1 MISAI
6 NFNGKTLNGVISD
19 KTNAKGEK
27 VVIMEKPKDGFVRT
41 TVKSVA
47 HVKKA
52 YVGVKEGITGVLS
65 SVFTGLTAGAAVL
78 GLDWFLQKAAG
89 NGVAEQSL
97 LKTPIK
103 TAVGIVGGV
112 CKKVAKV
119 FDKNTNFRQIVTY
132 PFVGFPKDI
141 YNYVKNVKGCSKFG
155 KHTAVAIGIIAAGVA
170 AFKAMININI
180 ALAEVDHGFKVG
192 HNR

>member
-6 NFNGKTLNGVISD
+6 NFNGKTYNGTISD

-27 VVIMEKPKDGFVRT
+27 VIIMDRPKDGFVRS

-47 HVKKA
+47 HIKKT
-52 YVGVKEGITGVLS
+52 YVGVKEGIAGVVSTIL
-65 SVFTGLTAGAAVL
+65 TGLTAGAAVL

-89 NGVAEQSL
+89 HGVEGQTL

-103 TAVGIVGGV
+103 TAGGIIGGIF
-112 CKKVAKV
+112 KKAAKV
-119 FDKNTNFRQIVTY
+119 FDKNTNFRQIIAY
-132 PFVGFPKDI
+132 PFIGFPKDI
-141 YNYVKNVKGCSKFG
+141 YNYVKDVKGCSKFG
-155 KHTAVAIGIIAAGVA
+155 KHTAVAIGLIAASLA
-170 AFKAMININI
+170 AFKAMIKINR
-180 ALAEVDHGFKVG
+180 AMADVDHGFKVG